1 MLLRVEVMLG
11 LAFVFYFFF
20 CVISVMWLLCDV
32 LRYWVLM
39 DMYCD

>member
-20 CVISVMWLLCDV
+20 LCDKCYV
-32 LRYWVLM
+32 VIM
-39 DMYCD
+39 